1 MLKLPSLTQN
11 LNIPCLL
18 LAVLNSL
25 FPTPLEPAI
34 SLTSG
39 LHSSNF
45 TIRAIGFSDLVELWV
60 ITTKEP
66 MILCARS
73 TSRSHEQSTISRTC
87 ERFVYWTVKI
97 ARYIIFKHGGHIAG
111 EIYKL
116 RKGCGSLFS
125 WLCFF
130 FGGWL
135 AALATAPTTWKK
147 IKIKS
152 VYDTPHRWQLSLF
165 TVVQ

>member
-45 TIRAIGFSDLVELWV
+45 TIRAIGFSDLVDLWV
-60 ITTKEP
+60 IMTKEP

-130 FGGWL
+130 RRLIGCAGKLWL
-135 AALATAPTTWKK
+135 HGKK
-147 IKIKS
+147 EKIKS

>member
-1 MLKLPSLTQN
+1 MVKSDFFPSFIGLMLKLPSLTQN

-34 SLTSG
+34 SMTSG

-73 TSRSHEQSTISRTC
+73 TSRSKWTEHDIENVWKVCLLNSENSKIYYFQTRRTHC
-87 ERFVYWTVKI
+87 WRNLQVAQRLW
-97 ARYIIFKHGGHIAG
+97 
-111 EIYKL
+111 
-116 RKGCGSLFS
+116 FS
-125 WLCFF
+125 FFLIVFF
-130 FGGWL
+130 FRRLIGCAGKLWL
-135 AALATAPTTWKK
+135 HGKK
-147 IKIKS
+147 
-152 VYDTPHRWQLSLF
+152 
-165 TVVQ
+165 